1 MGSAVVTIAISYD
14 MIEAVVTNTISCDMI
29 VAVVRRAIS
38 SVTLGQL
45 LWRELFCMA

>member
-1 MGSAVVTIAISYD
+1 MTIAISYD

-45 LWRELFCMA
+45 L